1 MTATKKRR
9 PSGRRLLARNFD
21 NDPSACTRLPG
32 LANPELGDIYE
43 YRRNP
48 FSSAF
53 LHDKELHR
61 CRSCGRTSFSKV
73 LSAPVPPA
81 CPGAALTRSEN
92 VRAQA
97 CRSRRRP
104 LHSRDPPRQACS
116 FKLSFSCGEH
126 APARRARTL
135 YSFLRIL
142 HVSDSSA
149 VFRAWWWWCYKY
161 AAWCLCNGHADEN
174 RSCSLLAH
182 TLTRPCNCGF
192 SSTGVSLTV
201 C

>member
-1 MTATKKRR
+1 MTPTKKRR

-32 LANPELGDIYE
+32 LAEPELGDIYE

-73 LSAPVPPA
+73 LRAPVPPA
-81 CPGAALTRSEN
+81 CPGTALTRSEN

-104 LHSRDPPRQACS
+104 LHSRDPRRRPCS
-116 FKLSFSCGEH
+116 L
-126 APARRARTL
+126 
-135 YSFLRIL
+135 
-142 HVSDSSA
+142 SA
-149 VFRAWWWWCYKY
+149 VV
-161 AAWCLCNGHADEN
+161 
-174 RSCSLLAH
+174 SMPSLAVLAH
-182 TLTRPCNCGF
+182 AAHCRTFFMLQILSAIYELG
-192 SSTGVSLTV
+192 
-201 C
+201 